1 MNTIPAQYP
10 FYRIKE
16 KELLYDI
23 GLLRDSLTEN
33 WGNFVMGYSFK
44 TNSLPWLLSYLR
56 TQGFYAE
63 VVSVRFASVYINI
76 ISVMSGASGL
86 T

>member
-1 MNTIPAQYP
+1 MNNLSTGYP
-10 FYRIKE
+10 FYRIRE

-23 GLLRDSLTEN
+23 NLLRDSLSEN

-44 TNSLPWLLSYLR
+44 TNSLPWLLTYLR
-56 TQGFYAE
+56 GQGFFAE
-63 VVSVRFASVYINI
+63 VVSAEEYDLAHRLGFPER
-76 ISVMSGASGL
+76 